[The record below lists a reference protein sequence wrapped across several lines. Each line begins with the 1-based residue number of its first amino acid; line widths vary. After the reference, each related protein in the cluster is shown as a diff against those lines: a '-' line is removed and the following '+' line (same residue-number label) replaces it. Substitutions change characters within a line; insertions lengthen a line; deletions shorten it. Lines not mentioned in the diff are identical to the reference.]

1 MSASYAVGELATLV
15 TPQGIVLAAPDRL
28 TDLVPLA
35 GADLDPLKVV
45 EALSQGAL
53 GDLPDFAVVR
63 VDGGEAR
70 VLVRGGFAVRIAGF
84 AVEGRDAATWTEATA
99 ALTPGDT
106 VEVAP
111 VGTPLAAATLP
122 LTSGVV
128 RSAGLAWVPVPAPE
142 EPVAAPVRIPAP
154 APVAAPLEPAPLE
167 PAPVEPAPVEPTPLE
182 PAPLEHA
189 PAGEH
194 TVLRTPASAAAPA
207 APPPAPPAPPAPPVA
222 APAGGW
228 PAAPLAD
235 PDHDGRT
242 ITPAQLQAL
251 RAGRAGVPVVPTA
264 QPGPAAPPAPPAP
277 PGPPAQPGPLAPPAP
292 PAGHQPPPPPVR
304 ALVALQ
310 LSSGRVVT
318 IRRRVLIGRSPRVQ
332 QVGGSANLPA
342 LVTVDDPYV
351 SSTHLEVAS
360 DGIRVTVTD
369 TSTNGTLLARQGRAP
384 FALDHGVATE
394 VAIGDVLTLSK
405 GLTAT
410 VIASPEQ

>member
-15 TPQGIVLAAPDRL
+15 TPQGVVLAASDRL
-28 TDLVPLA
+28 ADLVPLA
-35 GADLDPLKVV
+35 GPDLDPLEVV
-45 EALSQGAL
+45 EALSRGAL

-63 VDGGEAR
+63 AEGGEAR
-70 VLVRGGFAVRIAGF
+70 VLVRGALVVRVAGF
-84 AVEGRDAATWTEATA
+84 AVDGRDAATWTEATA
-99 ALTPGDT
+99 ALAAGDV

-111 VGTPLAAATLP
+111 LGAPLSAATLP
-122 LTSGVV
+122 LTAGVV
-128 RSAGLAWVPVPAPE
+128 RSAGLSWVPEPAPA
-142 EPVAAPVRIPAP
+142 AAPAPAP
-154 APVAAPLEPAPLE
+154 APV
-167 PAPVEPAPVEPTPLE
+167 PV
-182 PAPLEHA
+182 EHA
-189 PAGEH
+189 PAVEH

-207 APPPAPPAPPAPPVA
+207 PPPPAPPAPATPPV
-222 APAGGW
+222 
-228 PAAPLAD
+228 AD

-251 RAGRAGVPVVPTA
+251 RAARAGAPVVPA
-264 QPGPAAPPAPPAP
+264 PQPVPTPPTPPAPPAP
-277 PGPPAQPGPLAPPAP
+277 SAPSAPPIP
-292 PAGHQPPPPPVR
+292 PAGHQPPAAPPSAR
-304 ALVALQ
+304 ALVALR
-310 LSSGRVVT
+310 LSSGRVIT

-384 FALDHGVATE
+384 FALEHGVATE

-410 VIASPEQ
+410 VVPSPEP

>member
-15 TPQGIVLAAPDRL
+15 TPQGIVLAAADRL
-28 TDLVPLA
+28 ADLVPLA

-45 EALSQGAL
+45 EALSRGAL

-63 VDGGEAR
+63 VDGSEAR

-111 VGTPLAAATLP
+111 VGTPLAGATLP
-122 LTSGVV
+122 ITAGVV
-128 RSAGLAWVPVPAPE
+128 RSAGLAWVPVPAAEAEDPA
-142 EPVAAPVRIPAP
+142 PAAVRIPAP
-154 APVAAPLEPAPLE
+154 AAAPEPVEA
-167 PAPVEPAPVEPTPLE
+167 APVEPAPVEPAPQE
-182 PAPLEHA
+182 HSPAA
-189 PAGEH
+189 EH
-194 TVLRTPASAAAPA
+194 TVLRTPASAAAPVV
-207 APPPAPPAPPAPPVA
+207 PPPAPPAPPAPPVA

-228 PAAPLAD
+228 PAAPVAD

-251 RAGRAGVPVVPTA
+251 RAGQAGVPVVPTSP
-264 QPGPAAPPAPPAP
+264 PGPPAPPVPPAP
-277 PGPPAQPGPLAPPAP
+277 PGPPAPPAP
-292 PAGHQPPPPPVR
+292 PTSHQPPPPPVR

-351 SSTHLEVAS
+351 SSTHLEVAC

-369 TSTNGTLLARQGRAP
+369 TSTNGTLLARQGRTP
-384 FALDHGVATE
+384 VALDHGVATE
-394 VAIGDVLTLSK
+394 VAVGDVLTLSK

-410 VIASPEQ
+410 VIPSPER